1 MQIGWRECLVTQ
13 QGVTCLQYTNIAS
26 YILFYTTMKLF
37 ETLCSDIWQKKSE
50 MKDVDVA
57 MISFT

>member
-1 MQIGWRECLVTQ
+1 
-13 QGVTCLQYTNIAS
+13 
-26 YILFYTTMKLF
+26 MKLF